1 LLVDDHQ
8 DSLAMY
14 ALGLL
19 AMGFQ
24 AITAENAEDGFA
36 RACELHPDV
45 VVADVTLPGISGLD
59 LTRRLRSDTRTRDA
73 GIIVLTGHALGSA
86 KQQATDAGCDRFLL
100 KPCLPDALAHEIRNV
115 LVRRRHAVPSVAKA
129 HAPRWPGND
138 GDTKLCPQCRGT
150 LVFTSQHPILTVGVR
165 LERTGSEAADR
176 VRYERAWVCRNVGCD
191 YRELVEGALEG

>member
-1 LLVDDHQ
+1 
-8 DSLAMY
+8 MY

-24 AITAENAEDGFA
+24 AITAENADDGFA

-45 VVADVTLPGISGLD
+45 VVADVTLPGVSGLD
-59 LTRRLRSDTRTRDA
+59 LTRRLRSDTRTKDA

-100 KPCLPDALAHEIRNV
+100 KPCLPDALADEIRNV
-115 LVRRRHAVPSVAKA
+115 LVGRERAEPAAAKA
-129 HAPRWPGND
+129 HAPRRPGTHD
-138 GDTKLCPQCRGT
+138 DTKPCPQCRGT
-150 LVFTSQHPILTVGVR
+150 LVFTSRHPILTVGIR

-191 YRELVEGALEG
+191 YRELVEDA